1 MDTKEKPFL
10 GFGLGL
16 RPVHYEAI
24 LAEKP
29 SIDWFEII
37 TENYL
42 IAGGK
47 PLSYLDKIR
56 AHYPIVMHGVSL
68 SIGSHD
74 PLDWDYLRQVKNLAD
89 RIQPRWISDHLCWTG
104 IQSTNT
110 HDLLP
115 LAYTP
120 DVIAH
125 VVERIQQ
132 IQDFFQQRILLEN
145 VSSYITYAQSAI
157 TEWEFLREISER
169 ADSLILLDVN
179 NIYVSSVN
187 HGFDPMTYVT
197 AIPSSRIYQIH
208 LAGHL
213 NKGDYIIDT
222 HDHDIIDPVWELY
235 GATLKY
241 HGLISTMIERDD
253 HIPPLNTLMGE
264 LEHARK
270 IAQQTFRQPE
280 SIEEAA

>member
-16 RPVHYEAI
+16 HPVHYEAI

-157 TEWEFLREISER
+157 TEWEF
-169 ADSLILLDVN
+169 
-179 NIYVSSVN
+179 
-187 HGFDPMTYVT
+187 
-197 AIPSSRIYQIH
+197 
-208 LAGHL
+208 
-213 NKGDYIIDT
+213 
-222 HDHDIIDPVWELY
+222 
-235 GATLKY
+235 
-241 HGLISTMIERDD
+241 
-253 HIPPLNTLMGE
+253 
-264 LEHARK
+264 
-270 IAQQTFRQPE
+270 
-280 SIEEAA
+280 